1 MGGTPPGSN
10 RPVGRP
16 GTRRAEGATLKPRV
30 KEDLLNI
37 GRRISGMIV
46 TGLVVALVP
55 GPATAQTVSGT
66 PRDTVHALSIED
78 ALRMALDRNRDL
90 HAARLSVH
98 EADGRVAEA
107 RSGVLPRV
115 DLNASYTR
123 NITPP
128 ASFMPARFF
137 DPDAGPDELTRVSFG
152 GENVWSSTLTFE
164 QPLFEGRAFAG
175 VGAAGRYR
183 ALQEETFRGQVLD
196 VMTRIRLLYY
206 QLLLAREQ
214 ARLIER
220 SVDRVVQSLD
230 ETRALHRAGVA
241 ADYDVLRLEVELANL
256 EPQLRRVV
264 NDARAGERELVTALD
279 LGEGTRIEVVGD
291 LAQLDLEDPA
301 ANDPGNQTLL
311 SLMGAAPPTSDDEAA
326 VDELLQRA
334 RDGSSELAQLELAED
349 VQSAELRVEQAA
361 YLPRVSVF
369 GSYQVHAQ
377 QDGRPDFFGQSGLRG
392 YGRLAGVQ
400 VSVPVFTGLQRGA
413 RVQQKQAAIRQT
425 RTQREVAADRIRDR
439 VRTVLEEAED
449 ARLRVRGQRL
459 AVAQARRGFEIA
471 SSQYREGLGSQLEL
485 TDAEVALRQ
494 SEFNYAEAVFDY
506 LSSRARLDALLG
518 QVPLPSGSWGVR

>member
-1 MGGTPPGSN
+1 MMVMG
-10 RPVGRP
+10 
-16 GTRRAEGATLKPRV
+16 
-30 KEDLLNI
+30 LLA
-37 GRRISGMIV
+37 
-46 TGLVVALVP
+46 ALVP
-55 GPATAQTVSGT
+55 GPGQAQIARETPGDTLRLVS
-66 PRDTVHALSIED
+66 LEE
-78 ALRMALDRNRDL
+78 ALRMALERNRDIQE
-90 HAARLSVH
+90 ARLSVE

-107 RSGVLPRV
+107 RGEVLPRV

-123 NITPP
+123 NITAP

-152 GENVWSSTLTFE
+152 GENVWSSDVSFE
-164 QPLFEGRAFAG
+164 QPLFEARAFAG

-183 ALQEETFRGQVLD
+183 ALQEETLRGRVLE
-196 VMTRIRLLYY
+196 VASRVRLLYY
-206 QLLLAREQ
+206 ELLLAREQ

-220 SVDRVVQSLD
+220 SVERVVQSLD

-241 ADYDVLRLEVELANL
+241 ADFDVLRLEVELANL

-264 NDARAGERELVTALD
+264 NQARAREREMGTELD
-279 LGEGTRIEVVGD
+279 LGEGIRIQVVGD
-291 LAQLDLEDPA
+291 LAQLDLDDPA
-301 ANDPGNQTLL
+301 ANDAGNRALL
-311 SLMGAAPPTSDDEAA
+311 SLMGVTPPASDDEAG
-326 VDELLQRA
+326 VEELLQRA
-334 RDGSSELAQLELAED
+334 RDGSSKLAQLELAED
-349 VQSAELRVEQAA
+349 LRSAELQVERAA
-361 YLPRVSVF
+361 YLPRVALF

-377 QDGRPDFFGQSGLRG
+377 QDGRADFFGQSGLRG
-392 YGRLAGVQ
+392 YGRLVGVQ

-413 RVQQKQAAIRQT
+413 RVKQKQAAIRQI

-439 VRTVLEEAED
+439 VRTVLEEAEE

-459 AVAQARRGFEIA
+459 AVTQARRGFEIA

-518 QVPLPSGSWGVR
+518 QVPLPQGTWGVR